1 MDRKGSRREELKI
14 KGKQYHYVRSKIIF
28 EIKNPQKK
36 RQGMCNQE
44 IADNSDANKYCV
56 F

>member
-1 MDRKGSRREELKI
+1 VDRNGSRGEELKI
-14 KGKQYHYVRSKIIF
+14 KGKQYHYFRSKIIV

-36 RQGMCNQE
+36 RDKACV
-44 IADNSDANKYCV
+44 INSDANKYCE